1 MGVWSR
7 NGRWYY
13 EYKWAGTRYSGN
25 LAYQG
30 MDKEEARQELER
42 MREAKRLSTPK
53 TGLAQVPRSPRSE
66 KIEGVVLSFSFSEQ
80 AFANLLANGVHSV
93 MLRLVREREEEG
105 GRIDH

>member
-1 MGVWSR
+1 VGVWSR

-25 LAYQG
+25 LEYRG
-30 MDKEEARQELER
+30 MDKEEARQELEG

-53 TGLAQVPRSPRSE
+53 TGMAQVPRQPKSE

-80 AFANLLANGVHSV
+80 AFASLLDSGVHSV
-93 MLRLVREREEEG
+93 MLRLVKDREEEA
-105 GRIDH
+105 